1 MRFRCTDAKSQEPPS
16 NVALQLTADI
26 KELRLLASL
35 AGAYDDG
42 SAAAELWR

>member
-1 MRFRCTDAKSQEPPS
+1 MQLVAGGIAMQLP
-16 NVALQLTADI
+16 NVTLQLTADC
-26 KELRLLASL
+26 KESRLLAAL